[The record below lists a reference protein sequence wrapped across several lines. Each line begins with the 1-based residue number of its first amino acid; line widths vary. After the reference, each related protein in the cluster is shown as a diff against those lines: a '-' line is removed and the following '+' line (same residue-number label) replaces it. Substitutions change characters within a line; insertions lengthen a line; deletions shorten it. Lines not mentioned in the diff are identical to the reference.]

1 MRTRAWWWASAVA
14 VLYTALAVGTAA
26 AHGAVVSPV
35 SRSAACGADGAQP
48 QPVACKAALSA
59 SGPKASAE
67 WDNIRVAN
75 VKGRDRETIPDGKLC
90 SAGLREYAG
99 LDLARADWPTSK
111 VVTGAVKIT
120 YRATIPHK
128 GTFRLY
134 LSKDGYKPE
143 NPLRWADLEEQPFMT
158 VTDPPLV
165 KDAYTLAGSVP
176 AGKTGRHVIY
186 TIWQNSDTPDTYYSC
201 SDVTLVAGA
210 SQAGAAPPPGS
221 PQPGSPQPGSAVA
234 APQVD
239 RLASLASQK
248 GVLIPAGIVVLGVV
262 VVGGALFWR
271 RRA

>member
-14 VLYTALAVGTAA
+14 VLYTALAVGTAS
-26 AHGAVVSPV
+26 AHGAVVAPV

-48 QPVACKAALSA
+48 PPAACKAALSA

-75 VKGRDRETIPDGKLC
+75 VKGRDREVVPDGKLC

-111 VVTGAVKIT
+111 LDSGAVKFT

-134 LSKDGYKPE
+134 LTKDGYKPE
-143 NPLRWADLEEQPFMT
+143 NALRWADLEEQPFMT

-165 KDAYTLAGSVP
+165 KDAYSLAGTLP
-176 AGKTGRHVIY
+176 AGKEGRYLIY

-210 SQAGAAPPPGS
+210 SQAGAAP
-221 PQPGSPQPGSAVA
+221 QPGSPQPGSTAVA
-234 APQVD
+234 APPQVD
-239 RLASLASQK
+239 RLASLASAK

-271 RRA
+271 RRT